1 MANEDN
7 ERELA
12 DILVN
17 PHHSVDGSTRNVPS
31 QHVVDKD
38 GRLRSTITDDNGEI
52 ATLAG
57 PSSLLAENRRRM
69 NGLAS

>member
-31 QHVVDKD
+31 QHVVDND
-38 GRLRSTITDDNGEI
+38 GRLRSTITNDNGEI
-52 ATLAG
+52 AILG
-57 PSSLLAENRRRM
+57 EPSNLLPENVRAAY
-69 NGLAS
+69 N